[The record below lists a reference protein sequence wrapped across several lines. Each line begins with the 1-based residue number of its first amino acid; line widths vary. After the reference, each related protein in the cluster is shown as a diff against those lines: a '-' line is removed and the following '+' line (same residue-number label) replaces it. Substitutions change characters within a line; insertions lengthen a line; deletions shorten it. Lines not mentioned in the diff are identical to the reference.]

1 MTTKLPEGVP
11 VFIDTENKVCNCW
24 LFDELE
30 QINGTALTHE
40 QLAERDKAIARAA
53 FLAARREVT
62 DEARGLYDSWD
73 YQSAD
78 DYLQSEEFKKLV
90 GEK

>member
-11 VFIDTENKVCNCW
+11 VFVDIFGIRNVDDKG
-24 LFDELE
+24 LRP
-30 QINGTALTHE
+30 NGTAMTYTDRL
-40 QLAERDKAIARAA
+40 ERDKAIARAA
-53 FLAARREVT
+53 FEAARREVT

-78 DYLQSEEFKKLV
+78 DYLQSEEFKELTK
-90 GEK
+90 